1 MESKTERLQTMSSSE
16 LSEHIAEALEE
27 QRRRAAGDG
36 DFDAI
41 SEPYFTSGFDRQG
54 VAKTPEILGDLLL
67 CFGSIIEKSST
78 SHDCVFVHIGEHWV
92 WEHPDVMHDSVRKR
106 PERGREHQRSV
117 TLLPAF
123 EGLEFDVVTSR
134 MRQSAHRMQSSHSYR
149 VSGGK
154 LELISTR
161 EVSAQQHR

>member
-1 MESKTERLQTMSSSE
+1 MSSSE
-16 LSEHIAEALEE
+16 LREHIAEALEE

-41 SEPYFTSGFDRQG
+41 SEPWFTSGFDRQG
-54 VAKTPEILGDLLL
+54 VAKTPEIVGDLLL

-92 WEHPDVMHDSVRKR
+92 WEHPDVMHDAVRKR

-117 TLLPAF
+117 TFLPAF
-123 EGLEFDVVTSR
+123 EGFEFDVVSSR
-134 MRQSAHRMQSSHSYR
+134 MRQSAHRMQSSRSYK
-149 VSGGK
+149 VIGGK